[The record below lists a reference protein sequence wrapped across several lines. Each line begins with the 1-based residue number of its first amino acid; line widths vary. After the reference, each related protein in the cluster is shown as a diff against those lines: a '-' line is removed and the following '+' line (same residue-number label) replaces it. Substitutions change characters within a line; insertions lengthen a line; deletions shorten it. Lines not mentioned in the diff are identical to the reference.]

1 MSAAPQAPATSVD
14 AMAENAAE
22 AAEFVKCFA
31 HESRLMILCHLTEG
45 ERSVGELET
54 LLGARQSAVSQHLAR
69 LRLDGIVTYRREGKT
84 LYYSIAD
91 PRAQRLLTT
100 LHDLFCAPEAD

>member
-1 MSAAPQAPATSVD
+1 MTAD
-14 AMAENAAE
+14 AMGENAA
-22 AAEFVKCFA
+22 AAANFVKCFA
-31 HESRLMILCHLTEG
+31 HESRLMILCHLIDG

-69 LRLDGIVTYRREGKT
+69 LRLDGIVAYRRDGKT

-91 PRAQRLLTT
+91 ERARRLLSS
-100 LHDLFCAPEAD
+100 LHDLFCDEA

>member
-1 MSAAPQAPATSVD
+1 MSDGADGSAMAAQ
-14 AMAENAAE
+14 AMAENAAD

-31 HESRLMILCHLTEG
+31 HESRLMILCHLAQG

-69 LRLDGIVTYRREGKT
+69 LRLDGIVTYRRDGKT

-91 PRAQRLLTT
+91 ARAQRLLEA
-100 LHDLFCAPEAD
+100 LQEVFCDDG